1 MSSPYTLKSSHCI
14 YSLNWHALQVKILR
28 EMRAL
33 IAPILH
39 FYSKRRVHA
48 HLDSFIRICNE
59 CNEET
64 QHHIDEQTDEGVE
77 VDPTE

>member
-1 MSSPYTLKSSHCI
+1 MTSLYMLRSSPHI
-14 YSLNWHALQVKILR
+14 YSLNWHALQVKIQR
-28 EMRAL
+28 ETRAL

-48 HLDSFIRICNE
+48 YLDSFIGICNE
-59 CNEET
+59 RNEET
-64 QHHIDEQTDEGVE
+64 EHHIDEQTDERVE